1 MNSRVR
7 LVDAWDTTAPERVAW
22 AGNLVGKRL
31 PTAEHERSRRARHRW
46 RCNGVSW
53 MMRAATL
60 FAAVAALAALHG
72 ATPAVASA
80 QGAAPVPPAGA
91 REESVCLGFAFGAFT
106 PKLDWAAAGHRP
118 IHDGLATQQAPGG
131 RGWASDDG
139 LPNDS
144 LLYLFPAWWPV
155 GVLVEL
161 PRRSPMLGDTVI
173 GRATALVA
181 RGNVTP
187 PAARVR
193 AWRIPCER
201 PGSGAVPQRT
211 LADSGARPR

>member
-1 MNSRVR
+1 
-7 LVDAWDTTAPERVAW
+7 
-22 AGNLVGKRL
+22 
-31 PTAEHERSRRARHRW
+31 
-46 RCNGVSW
+46 

-60 FAAVAALAALHG
+60 IATGAALAAIHG
-72 ATPAVASA
+72 GIAAIAGA
-80 QGAAPVPPAGA
+80 QGAAPTRPRGA
-91 REESVCLGFAFGAFT
+91 REESVCLGFAFGPFA

-118 IHDGLATQQAPGG
+118 IRDRSATQQAPGG

-161 PRRSPMLGDTVI
+161 PRRSPVLGDTVT

-187 PAARVR
+187 PSARVR

-201 PGSGAVPQRT
+201 SPSAADLPVTP
-211 LADSGARPR
+211 ADSGLLFR

>member
-1 MNSRVR
+1 M
-7 LVDAWDTTAPERVAW
+7 
-22 AGNLVGKRL
+22 
-31 PTAEHERSRRARHRW
+31 RS
-46 RCNGVSW
+46 
-53 MMRAATL
+53 ATL
-60 FAAVAALAALHG
+60 LATIAALA
-72 ATPAVASA
+72 TA
-80 QGAAPVPPAGA
+80 QGVTSFIAGA
-91 REESVCLGFAFGAFT
+91 QAPASTAPRGSREESVCLGFAFGAFT

-118 IHDGLATQQAPGG
+118 IRDRSAAQAAPGG

-144 LLYLFPAWWPV
+144 LLYLFPTWWPV

-161 PRRSPMLGDTVI
+161 PRRTPAVGDTVA

-193 AWRIPCER
+193 AWRVPCER
-201 PGSGAVPQRT
+201 SPIPVPSPAKPT
-211 LADSGARPR
+211 DSGLPFR

>member
-1 MNSRVR
+1 M
-7 LVDAWDTTAPERVAW
+7 
-22 AGNLVGKRL
+22 
-31 PTAEHERSRRARHRW
+31 RS
-46 RCNGVSW
+46 
-53 MMRAATL
+53 ATL
-60 FAAVAALAALHG
+60 LATVAALAAIHG
-72 ATPAVASA
+72 PTAGVACA
-80 QGAAPVPPAGA
+80 QGAPPTAPPGA

-118 IHDGLATQQAPGG
+118 IRDNSAMQQAPGG
-131 RGWASDDG
+131 RGWASGDG

-161 PRRSPMLGDTVI
+161 PRRSPVLGDTVA

-201 PGSGAVPQRT
+201 SRSAAIRERT
-211 LADSGARPR
+211 FADSGAKRR